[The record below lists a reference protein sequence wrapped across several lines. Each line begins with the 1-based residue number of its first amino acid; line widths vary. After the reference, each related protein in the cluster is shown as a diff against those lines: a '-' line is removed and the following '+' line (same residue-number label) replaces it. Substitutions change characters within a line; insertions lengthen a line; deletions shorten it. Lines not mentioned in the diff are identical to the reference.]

1 MMPYIPLIANTK
13 SDEFKLYIN
22 DSGLLLAK
30 YGMQTKLA
38 VLTKKIQ
45 GNAKGGIYE
54 NVISEMLIKR
64 GYNLNYYKTQNSS
77 MEIEFIIEKD
87 GATVPVEVKAG
98 NTSTAS
104 LNNYIETFH
113 PAVAYKLVDGNIGVS
128 GNKIT
133 LPHYMAMF
141 I

>member
-1 MMPYIPLIANTK
+1 M
-13 SDEFKLYIN
+13 
-22 DSGLLLAK
+22 LAK

-77 MEIEFIIEKD
+77 MEIEFVIEKD
-87 GATVPVEVKAG
+87 GEVAPVEVKAG
-98 NTSTAS
+98 NSSTAS
-104 LNNYIETFH
+104 LNNYISTFK
-113 PAVAYKLVDGNIGVS
+113 PSVAYKLIDGNIGVS
-128 GNKIT
+128 EQKVT

>member
-1 MMPYIPLIANTK
+1 M
-13 SDEFKLYIN
+13 N
-22 DSGLLLAK
+22 DTGLLLAK

-54 NVISEMLIKR
+54 NIISEMLIRR
-64 GYNLNYYKTQNSS
+64 GYNLNYYRTQNSA
-77 MEIEFIIEKD
+77 MELEFLIEKD
-87 GATVPVEVKAG
+87 GEVVPVEVKAG
-98 NTSTAS
+98 NSAAAS
-104 LNNYIETFH
+104 LNHYMETFH
-113 PAVAYKLVDGNIGVS
+113 PPMAYKLIDGNIGVAE
-128 GNKIT
+128 GKIT

>member
-1 MMPYIPLIANTK
+1 
-13 SDEFKLYIN
+13 
-22 DSGLLLAK
+22 
-30 YGMQTKLA
+30 MQTKLA

-64 GYNLNYYKTQNSS
+64 GYNLFYYKTQNSS
-77 MEIEFIIEKD
+77 MELEFVIEKD
-87 GATVPVEVKAG
+87 GEVVPVEVKAG

-104 LNNYIETFH
+104 LNSYLKEYR
-113 PAVAYKLVDGNIGVS
+113 PSVAYKLIDGNIGVTDH
-128 GNKIT
+128 KIT